1 VTNASGKDSAA
12 TITPDTADDYLLER
26 NVGYAPKRRM
36 IVRTDYVREAIRCAF
51 QLKFVDDRAPVLVLS
66 QSTDDSIASG
76 ISSARCS
83 TRYWCAAAEMSRAGM
98 SETFCHCLRS

>member
-1 VTNASGKDSAA
+1 MRLEKDSAA

-83 TRYWCAAAEMSRAGM
+83 TRYWCAAAEMSRAGI